1 MISTMKIKL
10 LGKFGRLEDM
20 QYHYFSSQSFDEVI
34 SNKDLDLTQRQL
46 IISSMLRIN
55 ILCSI
60 QKAGS
65 GHLGTSLSALEIM
78 LSSIMYLDQFPEKET
93 HFFSSKG
100 HDAPALYACY
110 EAFGQMKDFSI
121 KDLRRIEGPSG
132 HPDVKMPKVNFN
144 TGSLGMGISK
154 ANGWISAGN
163 HFGQNSKII
172 LIIGDGEFQEGQNFE
187 SLMYLQ
193 NNPDLNPL
201 IIMDSNGIQ
210 SDTWVDKVK
219 SFKNLEEKIKSFG
232 IEYKEID
239 GHNFNMLNEVIDEHF
254 SKKKKSATFIC
265 ANTIKGKGIKFAE
278 SSSFDNSLELYPH
291 HAGAMT
297 PDDYEKALDI
307 LIDAHEKLCT
317 KLKVNIPNKS
327 ILKEEAL
334 QSSKKDKTNILES
347 YKKYLLEHFNQ
358 SDIDIA
364 LDADLLKDAGSIEIS
379 RNHPSRFY
387 EFGIAEQDM
396 VSFASGL
403 SSRGLIPWSHSFSCF
418 LTTRAQEQIFNF
430 CSEKRKGIFVGAL
443 AGPIPGGPGHSHQ
456 MLRDLALMGSMPFM
470 KVFEPISPKML
481 KQFMDFQQQINNPF
495 FIRIANCDIEIDE
508 YKNLEL
514 PSYGELVEIK
524 PISNKTKKV
533 LIIQGAILLHE
544 INKIIQ
550 ELNSDEELAVY
561 AAVWLNNISNSFIE
575 KLAGMNLH
583 IYETT
588 VSLGSFASQL
598 SAKISKSSVNIAG
611 LKETSIDNLPECG
624 ANDEVLSFHNLDSK
638 SILKELKK

>member
-1 MISTMKIKL
+1 
-10 LGKFGRLEDM
+10 M
-20 QYHYFSSQSFDEVI
+20 QYHYFSSKSFDEVI
-34 SNKDLDLTQRQL
+34 SNEGLNLTERQS

-78 LSSIMYLDQFPEKET
+78 LSSIMYLNRFPEKET

-121 KDLRRIEGPSG
+121 KNLRRIEGPSG

-154 ANGWISAGN
+154 ANGWISAGDYS
-163 HFGQNSKII
+163 GQNSRII

-193 NNPDLNPL
+193 NNPHLNPL

-210 SDTWVDKVK
+210 SDTWVDNVK
-219 SFKNLEEKIKSFG
+219 SFKNLEEKIKSFN

-254 SKKKKSATFIC
+254 SKKKKAATFVC

-297 PDDYEKALDI
+297 REDYEKALNI
-307 LIDAHEKLCT
+307 LVDAHEKLCT
-317 KLKVNIPNKS
+317 KFKVNIPKKS
-327 ILKEEAL
+327 ILEEKSL

-379 RNHPSRFY
+379 RNHPNQFY

-403 SSRGLIPWSHSFSCF
+403 SSRGLIPSVSYTH
-418 LTTRAQEQIFNF
+418 LT
-430 CSEKRKGIFVGAL
+430 
-443 AGPIPGGPGHSHQ
+443 
-456 MLRDLALMGSMPFM
+456 
-470 KVFEPISPKML
+470 
-481 KQFMDFQQQINNPF
+481 
-495 FIRIANCDIEIDE
+495 
-508 YKNLEL
+508 L
-514 PSYGELVEIK
+514 P
-524 PISNKTKKV
+524 TK
-533 LIIQGAILLHE
+533 A
-544 INKIIQ
+544 
-550 ELNSDEELAVY
+550 
-561 AAVWLNNISNSFIE
+561 
-575 KLAGMNLH
+575 
-583 IYETT
+583 
-588 VSLGSFASQL
+588 
-598 SAKISKSSVNIAG
+598 
-611 LKETSIDNLPECG
+611 
-624 ANDEVLSFHNLDSK
+624 
-638 SILKELKK
+638 